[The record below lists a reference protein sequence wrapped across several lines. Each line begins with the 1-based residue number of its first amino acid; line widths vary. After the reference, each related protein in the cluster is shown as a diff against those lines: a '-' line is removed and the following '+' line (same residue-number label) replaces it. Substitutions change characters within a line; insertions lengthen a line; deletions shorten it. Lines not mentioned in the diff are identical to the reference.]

1 MNDLP
6 AYKRNILIR
15 SSIIMSQT
23 IFYNSQRE
31 TMPREDLEQLQIE
44 RLQSTL
50 NRVYRNVVFYQT
62 AFDSHRVN
70 LEKLKSVEALRDI
83 PFTTRQDLQQ
93 SYPYNMFAIP
103 LRDIVRIHSTSGSS
117 GKPIVVGYTRND
129 LRNWTECVARLLTA
143 AGITEHD
150 VVQIALDYNIFAGG
164 FGFHQGAEQ
173 IGATVIPASLT
184 TNVEKQ
190 IMIMKDYKTTVLI
203 TTPSHAV
210 NIAAGIEEMHVHPEE
225 LQLKLALFDGERL
238 GDQLRR
244 DLEQRLHIVSTD
256 TYGLT
261 EVMGPGVA
269 GECHIHQGLHV
280 NEDHFIVEIINPKTL
295 EPVKTGDE
303 GELVFTTITK
313 EGFPLIRYR
322 TGDITSL
329 NPQPCPC
336 GRTFLRMAKV
346 TGRTDDLITFRGV
359 GFFPSQIEEILTE
372 VAGQNPQYQIVLDRT
387 DGIDTLEIRLEVS
400 GNFPSI
406 DVIRSLE
413 TSLDHLARRIRTV
426 LNIEAKVI
434 FVEPR
439 SLQKAAENNMRVMD
453 KRPK

>member
-1 MNDLP
+1 MSENIMN
-6 AYKRNILIR
+6 
-15 SSIIMSQT
+15 QT

-70 LEKLKSVEALRDI
+70 LEKLKSVQALRDI

-203 TTPSHAV
+203 TTPSHAI

-225 LQLKLALFDGERL
+225 LQLKLALFDGERF
-238 GDQLRR
+238 GDQLRK

-269 GECHIHQGLHV
+269 GECHTHQGLHV

-295 EPVKTGDE
+295 EPVKMGDE

-329 NPQPCPC
+329 NPKPCVC

-346 TGRTDDLITFRGV
+346 TGRTDDMIMFRGI

-372 VAGQNPQYQIVLDRT
+372 VAGQNPQYQIILDRAE
-387 DGIDTLEIRLEVS
+387 GIDTLEIRLEVS

-413 TSLDHLARRIRTV
+413 TSLDHLSRRIRTV

-439 SLQKAAENNMRVMD
+439 SLQKAAENKERVLD